1 MGHRTDTRRVVID
14 QNKDPNEWEYVS
26 EALLRLMQ
34 RKYYQNARY
43 GFARGI
49 ETVRYVNE
57 IMNRYKTYDA
67 ILALSKSQNQ
77 IYKGAIGL
85 KTFN

>member
-1 MGHRTDTRRVVID
+1 
-14 QNKDPNEWEYVS
+14 
-26 EALLRLMQ
+26 MQ

-57 IMNRYKTYDA
+57 IMNRYSTYQTV
-67 ILALSKSQNQ
+67 LAYNEAKQSTGSGGVL
-77 IYKGAIGL
+77 GL
-85 KTFN
+85 QTLN